1 MDKIIKILSKNYN
14 NVKKSLN
21 NRMMNN
27 KLKIRL

>member
-1 MDKIIKILSKNYN
+1 MDKLIKILSKNYN